1 MPVIKNNF
9 RGWSTSIHSYL
20 STSGSLC
27 GQHEEKRRVNNQ
39 VRHIGLRTIRLQRE
53 VHRNRCVRVP
63 SDGGNYKLVVFRF
76 RTVKVNIYC
85 ILALGIVNL
94 SPK

>member
-39 VRHIGLRTIRLQRE
+39 VRHIYVVVVMIAGFARQTI
-53 VHRNRCVRVP
+53 
-63 SDGGNYKLVVFRF
+63 DG
-76 RTVKVNIYC
+76 
-85 ILALGIVNL
+85 A
-94 SPK
+94 